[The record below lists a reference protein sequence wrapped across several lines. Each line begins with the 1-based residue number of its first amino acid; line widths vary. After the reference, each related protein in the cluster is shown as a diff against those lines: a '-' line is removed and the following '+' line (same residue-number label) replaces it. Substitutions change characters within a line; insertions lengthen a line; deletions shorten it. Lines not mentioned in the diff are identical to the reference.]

1 MAAWE
6 TGRPEARRK
15 AGAAALGLALLL
27 GACATAPAARPV
39 PPPPAAAAPVSP
51 ALQATTWTYGT
62 AEAAM
67 LAEASFRALVDKAE
81 SRLGN
86 LYFGSGF
93 ESAIVREVEGGRAR
107 MRDCDLTFR
116 RPAVVFDIDETLVWN
131 MGAQADQVRRAAA
144 FDPKRWARWEKDG
157 GDRLVAVPGAVA
169 AVEALRKLGITPV
182 FNSNRSA
189 AHAAAT
195 VRALAR
201 LGLGEAVH
209 GDTLWL
215 EGDADGSSR
224 KHARRVAIAERF
236 CVLAQVGDQ
245 MGDFADA
252 IDFAPDG
259 SRRPPAE
266 RTRVAATV
274 FGPLWGER
282 WFLIPNP
289 MYGRW
294 NDPPLTLDDV
304 VPEAARWTPKE
315 ETDALDP

>member
-1 MAAWE
+1 MR
-6 TGRPEARRK
+6 G
-15 AGAAALGLALLL
+15 AALGLALLL
-27 GACATAPAARPV
+27 GACATAPAARV
-39 PPPPAAAAPVSP
+39 PEAAAPVSP

-67 LAEASFRALVDKAE
+67 LAETSFRAMVDRAE
-81 SRLGN
+81 SRLGS

-93 ESAIVREVEGGRAR
+93 QSAIVRVVDGGRAR
-107 MRDCDLTFR
+107 LRECDLSFHK
-116 RPAVVFDIDETLVWN
+116 PAVVFDIDETLVWN
-131 MGAQADQVRRAAA
+131 MGAQADPARRAAG
-144 FDPKRWARWEKDG
+144 FDPARWARWEREG
-157 GDRLVAVPGAVA
+157 GDLLVAVPGAVA

-189 AHAAAT
+189 ASAAETA
-195 VRALAR
+195 RALAR
-201 LGLGEAVH
+201 LGFGEAVH
-209 GDTLWL
+209 GKTLWL
-215 EGDADGSSR
+215 MGDADGSSR
-224 KHARRVAIAERF
+224 KHGRREAIAERY

-245 MGDFADA
+245 MGDFVDA

-259 SRRPPAE
+259 SRRSLAE
-266 RTRVAATV
+266 RTRMAATV

-294 NDPPLTLDDV
+294 NDPPLTLDDA

-315 ETDALDP
+315 E